1 MIFTNFTN
9 RILFSLSIAILL
21 MACDTAKE
29 QPSNN
34 TSTAQTASETAG
46 AQNNEREF
54 KDAPDFTL
62 TTMEGEEFT
71 LSDRR
76 GRIVVLNFWATW
88 CAPCR
93 KEIPD
98 FMELH
103 EELNDDGVL
112 FAGVS
117 LDEEGWEKVR
127 PYAEDMGINYPIM
140 VDDGSVSREYGPIRA
155 IPTTFIINKKGQVEY
170 VAPGMLTK
178 DKLQPLLEKLA
189 ARQP

>member
-1 MIFTNFTN
+1 MTLSQLPTHFLPVLMVAV
-9 RILFSLSIAILL
+9 LFG
-21 MACDTAKE
+21 ACETSKE

-34 TSTAQTASETAG
+34 NTQTVSQTTG
-46 AQNNEREF
+46 RQDTTDQEF

-62 TTMEGEEFT
+62 ETMEGDPYT
-71 LSDRR
+71 LSDHR
-76 GRIVVLNFWATW
+76 GKVVVLNFWATW

-103 EELNDDGVL
+103 EEMKDDGVT
-112 FAGVS
+112 FAGIS
-117 LDEEGWEKVR
+117 LDEEGWDEVR
-127 PYAEDMGINYPIM
+127 PYANDMEINYPIM
-140 VDDGSVSREYGPIRA
+140 VDNGSVAQDYGPIRS

-178 DKLQPLLEKLA
+178 DKLQPILKKLA
-189 ARQP
+189 NR

>member
-1 MIFTNFTN
+1 MNVSNFSNQIFL
-9 RILFSLSIAILL
+9 ILPVAMLL
-21 MACDTAKE
+21 MACGTPKE
-29 QPSNN
+29 QPSNK
-34 TSTAQTASETAG
+34 TQTVTETATSSRDTSG
-46 AQNNEREF
+46 QEF

-62 TTMEGEEFT
+62 QTMEGNTFT
-71 LSDRR
+71 LSDHE
-76 GRIVVLNFWATW
+76 GKIVVLNFWATW

-103 EELNDDGVL
+103 KELNDDGVL

-127 PYAEDMGINYPIM
+127 PYANDMGINYPIM
-140 VDDGSVSREYGPIRA
+140 VDDGNVSRQYGPIRA
-155 IPTTFIINKKGQVEY
+155 IPTTFIINKKGKVEY

-178 DKLQPLLEKLA
+178 EKLQPVLQKLA
-189 ARQP
+189 DR

>member
-1 MIFTNFTN
+1 MT
-9 RILFSLSIAILL
+9 
-21 MACDTAKE
+21 CDTAKE
-29 QPSNN
+29 QLPNN
-34 TSTAQTASETAG
+34 TDQTTSDTAG
-46 AQNNEREF
+46 AHNSDREF
-54 KDAPDFTL
+54 TTAPDFTL
-62 TTMEGEEFT
+62 RTMGGEEFT
-71 LSDRR
+71 LSDQQ
-76 GRIVVLNFWATW
+76 GRVVVLNFWATW

-103 EELNDDGVL
+103 EELKDDGVL
-112 FAGVS
+112 FAGIS

-140 VDDGSVSREYGPIRA
+140 VDDGGVSRKYGPIRT

-178 DKLQPLLEKLA
+178 DKLQPILEKLA
-189 ARQP
+189 AR